1 MSSQQN
7 VISIYIS
14 DTPAAF
20 YLLIFMSPANTLI
33 SNQGDRLLAAS
44 GGGDGATARVTVSS
58 RAAMDPKVLE
68 YFEITIKTLLNGQ

>member
-20 YLLIFMSPANTLI
+20 YLLIFMIAANTLI

-58 RAAMDPKVLE
+58 RAESQTAMDPG
-68 YFEITIKTLLNGQ
+68 EI